1 MQEMMMKSKYGILLI
16 ALVAVNLTPGLAS
29 AQDYCFNTSLAD
41 GVFTMQII
49 KDDVPMTEAEILE
62 YENPFIFLYDST
74 GDCFLLVEGWEGV
87 YTHVQADGSVDL
99 PVPDESCLSNTEFW
113 WIMGLEGGPTADIV
127 IEADLY
133 ADDHTLQ
140 DLVDAGGTCEGGA
153 GGGGGGYPTCVSLE
167 LDGDTVTMT
176 WRDDDN
182 LISDG
187 YEVRELWTPSLGL
200 AEITPGAAGS
210 ATFAWDPDA
219 GDDDFAQLVLDEI
232 GCEDCYATESRIYF
246 AVPYE
251 AAEERID
258 MGFDTLGEAI
268 AAGGSCEGAE
278 APPEPSCAVAVSSSY
293 PIEGESFSIELDCT
307 SVTVGSVEWFKDDV
321 SITGK
326 PPSCITM
333 SPTDAVAGDTVTL
346 TAYDEDGAEFD
357 LSDVWVVESNFA
369 YYGPDGFLVLEN
381 PAYDSETIGDIAI
394 VDGAIEVVLTQEM
407 LDHTHWDLFLL
418 GEDFAWE
425 SWNGLAGFGQGEAF
439 ATVADAVA
447 AGGAACVTKGDKAF
461 ATPFGDVLE
470 FDPLEASDDGVYT
483 GVVNDGEF
491 TVSYTLDTLPAGSV
505 VPVTGL
511 VGLGLLIGLG
521 AIGGALR
528 TRKR

>member
-1 MQEMMMKSKYGILLI
+1 MNSLSKIGLLCTVI
-16 ALVAVNLTPGLAS
+16 AAVVMVPGVAVGECDYIGALEGYSLSEFEYSGLDQAAIDAAPSYVLPEGGTVDIDLPPFGDVVHLVGGTECGPPGEFWVLWDHEDAS
-29 AQDYCFNTSLAD
+29 TYSWPDGPSDQQQGGGD
-41 GVFTMQII
+41 GVG
-49 KDDVPMTEAEILE
+49 DDP
-62 YENPFIFLYDST
+62 YGLYM
-74 GDCFLLVEGWEGV
+74 
-87 YTHVQADGSVDL
+87 
-99 PVPDESCLSNTEFW
+99 
-113 WIMGLEGGPTADIV
+113 IMGETR
-127 IEADLY
+127 
-133 ADDHTLQ
+133 TLFT
-140 DLVDAGGTCEGGA
+140 VVAGGA
-153 GGGGGGYPTCVSLE
+153 GGGGYPTCVSLE